1 MKFNNLK
8 EVFDYLDTIN
18 DPEFPIYDDCKEHS
32 YIDIEGYQEIL
43 KKVLEDKP
51 KRVIDVGSNLNQ
63 YGFLFANEGI
73 EYIGIDCCIGIEC
86 LEKEI
91 SIMQPIITD
100 KIKFIHANYEDVA
113 DYFKDDVIISCLCI
127 GYLIP
132 YNKVKAK
139 RLIVNGLKDGK
150 ETAFEISKKELEMIE
165 VEDEKSNFK

>member
-32 YIDIEGYQEIL
+32 YIDIEWYQEIL

-73 EYIGIDCCIGIEC
+73 EYIGIDCRNAGVYDFNGNFY
-86 LEKEI
+86 
-91 SIMQPIITD
+91 IMQPIITD
-100 KIKFIHANYEDVA
+100 KIKFIHAKYEDVTE
-113 DYFKDDVIISCLCI
+113 YFKDDVIISCLCI

-132 YNKVKAK
+132 YSEVKAK
-139 RLIVNGLKDGK
+139 RLIVNDLKDGK
-150 ETAFEISKKELEMIE
+150 PTATEISNKELEMIE
-165 VEDEKSNFK
+165 VKDVKD